1 MDLSAVRVLDLT
13 QLLPGPYATQLLRDV
28 GAEVVKVERPDGG
41 DPGRAFGAADRE
53 SDGGAAAG
61 NAEAV
66 TYESSPLFDVVN
78 RGKRSVTLDL
88 SDDDGRAAFLD
99 LARDADV
106 VVEQFRP
113 GVVDRL
119 GVGYED
125 VRAVRDDVVYCS
137 LSAYGQTGPDSGRV
151 GHDLNCAGVA
161 GVVDMTRPDPGADP
175 VLPGFPV
182 ADMAGG
188 LFAALSV
195 VSALL
200 SRELGGESDGEDGN
214 SSAGRAEGE
223 YLDVSMTDA
232 VVSLS
237 QIVAGPAM
245 AGRDQRPG
253 ETALTGAYPCYD
265 VYECADGRYVTLA
278 ALEERFWKGFVR
290 AVDRPDLAE
299 AYMAADAATRER
311 VREELA
317 ALFREQ
323 SREAWLEQLGDED
336 AMVGP
341 VYSVAEA
348 FADPHLETRS
358 VIQDVDGLLRRAA
371 FPVEGSDGPA
381 RTTDPA
387 PALGEHTA
395 EVLGEA
401 GYTGEEIAALRSDGV
416 VSTPGE

>member
-41 DPGRAFGAADRE
+41 DPGRAFGAADGE
-53 SDGGAAAG
+53 SDGTAAAG
-61 NAEAV
+61 NTETV

-88 SDDDGRAAFLD
+88 SSDDGREAFLD

-119 GVGYED
+119 GIGYED
-125 VRAVRDDVVYCS
+125 VRAVCDDVVYCS
-137 LSAYGQTGPDSGRV
+137 LSAYGQTGPESGRV

-200 SRELGGESDGEDGN
+200 SRELGGESDGENGN

-278 ALEERFWKGFVR
+278 ALEERFWEGFCR

-299 AYMAADAATRER
+299 AHMAADAATRER

-317 ALFREQ
+317 ALFRDQ
-323 SREAWLEQLGDED
+323 SRGAWLEQLGDVD
-336 AMVGP
+336 AMVAP
-341 VYSVAEA
+341 VYSVTEA
-348 FADPHLETRS
+348 FDDPHLETRG

-401 GYTGEEIAALRSDGV
+401 GYTGEEIAALRAEGV
-416 VSTPGE
+416 VSIPGE